1 MTKSVMDYQGFSTIV
16 KEKHL
21 RFVVYQNGSKT
32 INGIGFNMVE
42 KLSVIKEKKQFEILY
57 HIEENTWNGNTSI
70 QLKVID
76 IR

>member
-1 MTKSVMDYQGFSTIV
+1 MA
-16 KEKHL
+16 EK
-21 RFVVYQNGSKT
+21 
-32 INGIGFNMVE
+32 IN
-42 KLSVIKEKKQFEILY
+42 VIKSKQPFEILY